1 MLLGQCRGQIPRHHH
16 LYIVVLMGYVDCP
29 LFCRTKAE
37 GRMCVKKFWILYLL
51 AAFLLSL
58 GSVMMRCWE
67 DGGLQNLKW
76 WTGLHLA
83 GWFLLAVVI

>member
-1 MLLGQCRGQIPRHHH
+1 
-16 LYIVVLMGYVDCP
+16 
-29 LFCRTKAE
+29 
-37 GRMCVKKFWILYLL
+37 MCVKKFWILYLL